1 MWWTR
6 GKGISGMSQLPLE
19 LPLTEDVLAL
29 EGDYRE
35 RLSALLVRDLD
46 FHDKVSGYASHNF
59 HPFPAKF
66 PPQLPRLFIT
76 GLTRPGERVLDPM
89 VGSGTTIVE
98 ALLAGRWGIGVD
110 LDPLALLLC
119 RVKTTPLALNEVEQV
134 GIEVWRRAS
143 RAVEKEREGLEEE
156 LRRRFDPRTREFIA
170 YWFLPEAQVELVA
183 LAREIERVRLP
194 PMRAFLWLAFSAIVI
209 AKSGGV
215 SLARDLAHTRPHRDS
230 SKPFRSPLAEFKK
243 RVRQNLRGLGEIV
256 RGGQPVSVI
265 GGDAQRLP
273 LAEGSVDLIVTS
285 PPYAANAI
293 DYMRAHKFSLVWM
306 GYPIDALSE
315 KRREYIG
322 GEALAHVSFEP
333 MPAEVMQ
340 VVAEVGERDARKARV
355 LHRYYSE
362 MRRCLS
368 EMYRV
373 LRPGRAAIV
382 VVGTSSMRGV
392 DTRTQDC
399 LARIGEEVGFEVV
412 GIAVRRLDRD
422 RRMMPARRS
431 RKPVSQIERR
441 MHEEYVIGFYKPEA

>member
-1 MWWTR
+1 
-6 GKGISGMSQLPLE
+6 MSQLPLE
-19 LPLTEDVLAL
+19 LPLTENVLAL
-29 EGDYRE
+29 EGGCRE
-35 RLSALLVRDLD
+35 RLSTLLAWDLD
-46 FHDKVSGYASHNF
+46 FHDRVSGYASHNF

-76 GLTRPGERVLDPM
+76 GLTQPGERVLDPM
-89 VGSGTTIVE
+89 VGSGTTVVE

-119 RVKTTPLALNEVEQV
+119 RVKTTPLALDEVERT

-143 RAVEKEREGLEEE
+143 RAVEKGRRDLEEE
-156 LRRRFDPRTREFIA
+156 LRHSFDSRTRDFIE
-170 YWFLPEAQVELVA
+170 YWFLPEAQVELMA
-183 LAREIERVRLP
+183 LAQEIDQVKSPPVRS
-194 PMRAFLWLAFSAIVI
+194 FLWLVFSAIVI

-215 SLARDLAHTRPHRDS
+215 SLARDLAHTRPHRDL

-243 RVRQNLRGLGEIV
+243 RLRQNLRGLVEIV
-256 RGGQPVSVI
+256 QKEQQASVI

-273 LAEGSVDLIVTS
+273 LTENSVDLIVTS

-306 GYPIDALSE
+306 GYPISALSE

-322 GEALAHVSFEP
+322 GEAIAHVSFEP
-333 MPAEVMQ
+333 MPADVMQ
-340 VVAEVGERDARKARV
+340 VVADVAERDARKARV

-399 LARIGEEVGFEVV
+399 LARIGEEVGFEVA

-422 RRMMPARRS
+422 RRMMPARRG
-431 RKPVSQIERR
+431 RTPASQIEQR